1 MYSPAMSIWGKI
13 VGTASGLALG
23 GPLGALIDALKG
35 PFVSDRDAETGAD
48 PEAEV
53 AFTIGVIALGA
64 KMAKADG
71 VVTKDEIDAFKEVF
85 EIPPE
90 EMKNV
95 ARVFNLAK
103 RDVSGYD
110 AYARQMAAMFEGK
123 RDVLEDVLD
132 GLFHIAKADNVVHES
147 ELDFLRSV
155 ADIFGFQTFDFER
168 IRARHVELA
177 RTDPFMILGIER
189 TATNE
194 DIRRT
199 YRQLVRENHPDR
211 LMARGVP
218 EEAVEIANRKLAAI
232 NAAYDQVARERG
244 I

>member
-1 MYSPAMSIWGKI
+1 
-13 VGTASGLALG
+13 
-23 GPLGALIDALKG
+23 
-35 PFVSDRDAETGAD
+35 
-48 PEAEV
+48 
-53 AFTIGVIALGA
+53 
-64 KMAKADG
+64 
-71 VVTKDEIDAFKEVF
+71 
-85 EIPPE
+85 
-90 EMKNV
+90 
-95 ARVFNLAK
+95 
-103 RDVSGYD
+103 
-110 AYARQMAAMFEGK
+110 
-123 RDVLEDVLD
+123 
-132 GLFHIAKADNVVHES
+132 VHES